1 MTTDWTAP
9 RLAIDED
16 EEIVLDRV
24 ATFEQLAE
32 IEAWLARPLGRE

>member
-16 EEIVLDRV
+16 EEIAFDHV
-24 ATFEQLAE
+24 ATFEELAE
-32 IEAWLARPLGRE
+32 IETWLARPLGRE